1 MARISERKAV
11 KVAAGR
17 NYSLERSPLFI
28 QSFDKVIRVL
38 ETFGRSE
45 QYLGLSEIVALT
57 GLDKPQV
64 QRSTHTLVTTGYLE
78 KHPRTGRFCLGKKCL
93 DLSFHFLR
101 SHPLVSMAMPVL
113 LQLRRDCGER
123 TNLSLFDRTTLV
135 YAIRLHGKREYPQ
148 YTTLIGR
155 RMATFCSAGG
165 RAMLAAL
172 PNAEVREILAESD
185 LRPMTSDTITDP
197 DRIMVEIERTRARG
211 YGFVVN
217 ESVPSEVTVAAAVL
231 DAAGRPIAAVH
242 IAGSLTKWSPGD
254 YEERF
259 SPFVVETARSLSH
272 SGPDL
277 LRSGSKEV

>member
-1 MARISERKAV
+1 L
-11 KVAAGR
+11 VA
-17 NYSLERSPLFI
+17 
-28 QSFDKVIRVL
+28 
-38 ETFGRSE
+38 
-45 QYLGLSEIVALT
+45 
-57 GLDKPQV
+57 
-64 QRSTHTLVTTGYLE
+64 TGYLE
-78 KHPRTGRFCLGKKCL
+78 KHPTTGRFCLGKKCL

-101 SHPLVSMAMPVL
+101 THPLVSVATPVL

-148 YTTLIGR
+148 FTTLIGR

-172 PNAEVREILAESD
+172 PDEEIREILDESD
-185 LRPMTSDTITDP
+185 LTPMTSDTITDP
-197 DRIMVEIERTRARG
+197 DRILVEIETTRARG

-217 ESVPSEVTVAAAVL
+217 ESAPSEVTVAAAVL
-231 DAAGRPIAAVH
+231 DTVGRPIAAVH
-242 IAGSLTKWSPGD
+242 IAGSLTKWSPSD

-272 SGPDL
+272 SGPGH
-277 LRSGSKEV
+277 LRSGSKGA